1 MIWGSQEFILSQMHA
16 LNDVP
21 TVIKYTPYILSVD
34 STGEVRI
41 TVMFAVTTSCADTL
55 DKENKL

>member
-21 TVIKYTPYILSVD
+21 TVIKYTPYIFSVN
-34 STGEVRI
+34 STGKVRI
-41 TVMFAVTTSCADTL
+41 TIMFAVSTSSADTL
-55 DKENKL
+55 EKENE